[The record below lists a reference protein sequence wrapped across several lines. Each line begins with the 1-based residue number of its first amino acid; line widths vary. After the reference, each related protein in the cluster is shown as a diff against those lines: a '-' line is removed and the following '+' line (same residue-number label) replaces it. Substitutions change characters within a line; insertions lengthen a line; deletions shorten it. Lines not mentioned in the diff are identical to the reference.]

1 MPTLETAGLTVFILI
16 LFVGILTTIF
26 GLPGTVII
34 LMDAIIY
41 ALVTGF
47 ETIGLK
53 VIFVLLALSVIA
65 ESIDFALVA
74 AGIARFGSSK
84 RRIWTTIGGSIMGAI
99 ILTPLLLGVGTIMGL
114 FLGGFLA
121 VLVEELIW
129 QNKLKPSLRTGSYAI
144 LGRAFGTLLKGGI
157 SFVMIIIT
165 LLKVY
170 S

>member
-1 MPTLETAGLTVFILI
+1 LPTLEIAGLTVFILL
-16 LFVGILTTIF
+16 LFVGIFTTIF

-34 LMDAIIY
+34 LIDVIIY
-41 ALVTGF
+41 ALVTGL

-53 VIFVLLALSVIA
+53 VIFILLVISAIA
-65 ESIDFALVA
+65 EGLDFALVA
-74 AGIARFGSSK
+74 AGVARFGSSK
-84 RRIWTTIGGSIMGAI
+84 RRLWATFLGSAMGVM
-99 ILTPLLLGVGTIMGL
+99 ILTPLLLGFGTILGL

-144 LGRAFGTLLKGGI
+144 LGRAFGTLLKGGL

-165 LLKVY
+165 LSQVY